1 MWRMATSI
9 QKARRA
15 SSAMASGDGGSGAV
29 VVAEIVRGQVARIH
43 LRSTFPQPCGG
54 GATRPHSSVGS
65 SAGLRFASRTYVFH
79 QRLRSEPRCVRENA
93 VADHEVRPD
102 LHEYRRSLLDCHLPA
117 RVGLRSVGARSEPP
131 APEGAPRGRWGH
143 WRQSVQMGRL
153 RRQGLRVPFVSVQV
167 RVIQLGSACT

>member
-1 MWRMATSI
+1 MTVRLWRMVTST

-15 SSAMASGDGGSGAV
+15 SSAMASGDGGFGAV

-54 GATRPHSSVGS
+54 GATRPPQTSVGS
-65 SAGLRFASRTYVFH
+65 SDGLRFASRTYVFH

-102 LHEYRRSLLDCHLPA
+102 QHEYRT
-117 RVGLRSVGARSEPP
+117 V
-131 APEGAPRGRWGH
+131 APRLPPP
-143 WRQSVQMGRL
+143 S
-153 RRQGLRVPFVSVQV
+153 PS
-167 RVIQLGSACT
+167 GSA